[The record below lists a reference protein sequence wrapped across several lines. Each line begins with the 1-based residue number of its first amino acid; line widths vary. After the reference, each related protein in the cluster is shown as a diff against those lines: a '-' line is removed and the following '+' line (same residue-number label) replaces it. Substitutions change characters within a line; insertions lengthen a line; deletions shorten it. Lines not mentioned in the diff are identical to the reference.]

1 MVILGIDP
9 GLASTGFGTITC
21 GTKTPSLHKCGSI
34 KTSPKDHVSQR
45 LFQIHEDLDHLLD
58 TLRPEVVGVENIF
71 SMVRYPKAGI
81 MLGGVMA
88 IIYLTAFRHDVT
100 VVEVTPREVKNA
112 LVSYGGATK
121 VQVREAVRKT
131 LGIADLKSFHIADA
145 LAVALTVLYRGYR
158 GKSDIILGRDFKK
171 GVRR

>member
-21 GTKTPSLHKCGSI
+21 GATVVSLQRCGSI
-34 KTSPKDHVSQR
+34 KTSPKDHVSRR
-45 LFQIHEDLDHLLD
+45 LFQIHEDLNYLLE
-58 TLRPEVVGVENIF
+58 TLKPEVLAVENIF

-81 MLGGVMA
+81 LLGGVMA
-88 IIYLTAFRHDVT
+88 IIYLSAFRHDVT

-121 VQVREAVRKT
+121 IQIREVVRKT
-131 LGIADLKSFHIADA
+131 LGANELKSFHIADA
-145 LAVALTVLYRGYR
+145 LAVALTVFYRGYR
-158 GKSDIILGRDFKK
+158 GKSDIIPGRLSKK
-171 GVRR
+171 GVH